1 MQWHVQVQL
10 YAFGLA
16 NCRAYAR
23 VSRGGTG
30 KRVSWLLRKQTKER
44 NEGTGALGGP
54 APLFMGHCICWPRI
68 TLQRRPV
75 WSHLTS
81 DFTFDSLL
89 ANGSCISIRW
99 PALSRYYEPYSI
111 RCYAFSTAIIDP
123 RSFPLFDSFANW
135 RRAGWDDLGGDWET
149 FRLFI
154 QGRLELFLL
163 TRLSDLSFLY
173 PRSISFDSNRFYLN
187 KLKLYRYESV
197 ISFDLIVFCRRFQVE
212 VWNFSLNWYV
222 LITYWEVKMN

>member
-1 MQWHVQVQL
+1 MNRYISL
-10 YAFGLA
+10 C
-16 NCRAYAR
+16 NDTCRSSFTR
-23 VSRGGTG
+23 SVSRTVARMHGFLAEG

-135 RRAGWDDLGGDWET
+135 RRAG
-149 FRLFI
+149 
-154 QGRLELFLL
+154 
-163 TRLSDLSFLY
+163 
-173 PRSISFDSNRFYLN
+173 
-187 KLKLYRYESV
+187 
-197 ISFDLIVFCRRFQVE
+197 
-212 VWNFSLNWYV
+212 
-222 LITYWEVKMN
+222 